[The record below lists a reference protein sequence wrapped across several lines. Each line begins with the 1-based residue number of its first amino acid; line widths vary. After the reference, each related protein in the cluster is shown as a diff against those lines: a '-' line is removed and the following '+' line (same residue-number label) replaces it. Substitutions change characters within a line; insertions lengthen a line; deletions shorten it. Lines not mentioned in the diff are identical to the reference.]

1 MKRKGALIIVI
12 FFLIV
17 FAIPVRAASPKLNY
31 TKLTLYTG
39 QTKTLKIY
47 NTKNRITWKSS
58 NPNIANVGKSTGKIK
73 AKNEGG
79 CSITTRVGRKTLR
92 CKMIIKK
99 TIKLENYL
107 NKKPSVLA
115 RAASLKGG
123 WVPYLG
129 NTFDN
134 DNYIQNKSRLLCRDN
149 GVNTNNIY
157 FLRNYNDKNV
167 TIFGVRI
174 GDSISSAIKNLKK
187 NGFSL
192 QSINK
197 SNDSNYKN
205 YYNFIKMNYKIC
217 IYTNR
222 SNKVS
227 YFSWI
232 RN

>member
-1 MKRKGALIIVI
+1 MKRKGTLIIAI
-12 FFLIV
+12 LFFMIYAL
-17 FAIPVRAASPKLNY
+17 PVQAASPRLNY

-39 QTKTLKIY
+39 QTKTLKIL
-47 NTKNRITWKSS
+47 NTKNKITWKSS
-58 NPNIANVGKSTGKIK
+58 NPNIVNVGKSTGKIK
-73 AKNEGG
+73 AKNAGV
-79 CSITTRVGRKTLR
+79 CYITARVGRKNLR
-92 CKMIIKK
+92 CQMIIKK
-99 TIKLENYL
+99 TIKLEKYL

-115 RAASLKGG
+115 RATSLRGG
-123 WVPYLG
+123 WVPNLG
-129 NTFDN
+129 NAFDN

-149 GVNTNNIY
+149 GINTNYIY
-157 FLRNYNDKNV
+157 FLRNYSDKNV

-174 GDSISSAIKNLKK
+174 GDSVSSAIKNLKK

-205 YYNFIKMNYKIC
+205 YYNFTKMNYKMYIN
-217 IYTNR
+217 TNH

-227 YFSWI
+227 YYSWT